1 MVKRNANKFLVA
13 AITSLAVISLV
24 LAGCSSQKPAT
35 QGKVDYPTKPF
46 EFIAPAGP
54 GGGWDTTIRMVA
66 KVLGDQKIVTQSMP
80 VINKPGG
87 GGGVALSYLNE
98 KKGNPY
104 EVAVYSPPLLLIN
117 LTGQTKLSYQ
127 NTTPIAMLIN
137 DFGAFAV
144 PKNSKFNSINEV
156 MDALKKDPKSVKVG
170 GTSSP
175 GSMDHIQF
183 LIAAK
188 AAGVTN
194 LKDIPYVAFQ
204 GGEGTAA
211 LMGGHIDILTT
222 GMAETVGGLQSGD
235 IKVLAL
241 TSPEHIK
248 DGPLAQVPTLKEKG
262 INTVFINWRGLFG
275 PPEMPDYAV
284 KYLGDSLKKMSE
296 TGDWDAICKKNGWI
310 KSYMPAD
317 EFKNFLAKTND
328 EYKAVLQELGLLKN

>member
-1 MVKRNANKFLVA
+1 MLKLNGKRFFIA
-13 AITSLAVISLV
+13 AVVSLAVISLV
-24 LAGCSSQKPAT
+24 FAGCSSQKSGT
-35 QGKVDYPTKPF
+35 QGKIEYPVKSF

-66 KVLGDQKIVTQSMP
+66 KVLGEQKIVTQPMP

-87 GGGVALSYLNE
+87 GGGVALAYLND

-188 AAGVTN
+188 AAGVKN

-204 GGEGTAA
+204 GGEGTAS
-211 LMGGHIDILTT
+211 LMGGHIDVLTT
-222 GMAETVGGLQSGD
+222 GMAETVGALQSGD

-241 TSPEHIK
+241 TSAERIK
-248 DGPLAQVPTLKEKG
+248 EGPLAQVPTLKEKG
-262 INTVFINWRGLFG
+262 IDSVFINWRGLFG

-296 TGDWDAICKKNGWI
+296 ASDWNSICKKNGWV
-310 KSYMPAD
+310 KAYMPAD
-317 EFKNFLAKTND
+317 DFKKFLTKTND
-328 EYKAVLQELGLLKN
+328 EYKAVLQELGMLKN